1 MCYPL
6 SEWKK
11 EKKFLLI
18 ADDVDLQVRNISS
31 EKGQFKMLLRYL
43 DDKKFSTSSVD
54 KIVTFDE
61 NSGEIRLSTSGWQEF
76 RRRLEESSQS
86 E

>member
-1 MCYPL
+1 
-6 SEWKK
+6 
-11 EKKFLLI
+11 
-18 ADDVDLQVRNISS
+18 
-31 EKGQFKMLLRYL
+31 MLLRYL

-86 E
+86 ESK